1 MKTSK
6 LAYFLVFAILYLQS
20 SPAESQLFDSGT
32 HKIIKCV
39 KDPLSCQSSSY
50 DTVRTTTTTKKPK
63 YIVNVKYHK
72 DKEQFE
78 KVEEVTLASSTA
90 ENCCP
95 VDVRDRC
102 TPTSGDEHIREMTKT
117 STKKWEFTKGRTVT
131 RGLTFR
137 AEIPIIKASFG
148 REAKIEYSDS
158 NQEIKGT
165 TLTETVKFK
174 HKLKVAVANPG
185 LKKVCTQSTERRRV
199 SIPFTMTWSD
209 GATTEGFFK
218 GQSWTNSINK
228 CKNFAPK
235 ALNPEGNFNCD
246 NWGKHLD
253 EMKKKI
259 IF

>member
-20 SPAESQLFDSGT
+20 SPAESQLFDRGT
-32 HKIIKCV
+32 HKIIECV
-39 KDPLSCQSSSY
+39 RNPRSCESKSSEP
-50 DTVRTTTTTKKPK
+50 VRTTTTKKPK

-90 ENCCP
+90 ENCCH
-95 VDVRDRC
+95 VDVRERC
-102 TPTSGDEHIREMTKT
+102 TPTSGNEHIREMTKT

-131 RGLTFR
+131 KGLTFR
-137 AEIPIIKASFG
+137 AEIPILRASFG

-158 NQEIKGT
+158 NQEIRGT
-165 TLTETVKFK
+165 TMTET
-174 HKLKVAVANPG
+174 
-185 LKKVCTQSTERRRV
+185 VCTQSTERRRV

-218 GQSWTNSINK
+218 GQYWTNSINQ

-246 NWGKHLD
+246 NWAKHLAG
-253 EMKKKI
+253 
-259 IF
+259 